1 MFCFRYKDDAYDRL
15 WTPRQFENFTILNTS
30 LSIDQTSSNS
40 LQPPLIVMRTAN
52 APRRAIQ
59 YINMLLEPKDPKG
72 KFYIYMHF
80 AEIQDLE
87 DDEIREFNITYNGGQ
102 NWYSYFRPRKL
113 KIITIYNPRA
123 VSSPDGNFNFSFVMT
138 GNSTLPPLINSFEV
152 YKVLDLLQLET
163 DQDEGNLSMFLKFF

>member
-1 MFCFRYKDDAYDRL
+1 MYETPHDKLMLIARRDVGSISNISVRYKDDAYDRL

-80 AEIQDLE
+80 AEIVKLQRNE
-87 DDEIREFNITYNGGQ
+87 TRVHCIGQ
-102 NWYSYFRPRKL
+102 W
-113 KIITIYNPRA
+113 
-123 VSSPDGNFNFSFVMT
+123 
-138 GNSTLPPLINSFEV
+138 
-152 YKVLDLLQLET
+152 
-163 DQDEGNLSMFLKFF
+163 